1 MGRRRNSSSIT
12 NLFSDIIDDI
22 KDFVDDE
29 IFDRGRDTERDLR
42 KAARNWTDSD
52 DDDAPRSRSRR
63 SNNVDDLHEAVSALT
78 KKVDALAKK

>member
-1 MGRRRNSSSIT
+1 MARRNSSSIT

-29 IFDRGRDTERDLR
+29 IFDRAKDTEKDLR
-42 KAARNWTDSD
+42 KAARNWTESDD
-52 DDDAPRSRSRR
+52 DDDAPRRSRR
-63 SNNVDDLHEAVSALT
+63 GDVDDLHEAVAALT

>member
-1 MGRRRNSSSIT
+1 MARRNSSSIT
-12 NLFSDIIDDI
+12 NLLSDIIDDI

-29 IFDRGRDTERDLR
+29 IIDRGRDTEKDLR

-52 DDDAPRSRSRR
+52 DDDAPRRSRR
-63 SNNVDDLHEAVSALT
+63 GDVDELHEAVAALT